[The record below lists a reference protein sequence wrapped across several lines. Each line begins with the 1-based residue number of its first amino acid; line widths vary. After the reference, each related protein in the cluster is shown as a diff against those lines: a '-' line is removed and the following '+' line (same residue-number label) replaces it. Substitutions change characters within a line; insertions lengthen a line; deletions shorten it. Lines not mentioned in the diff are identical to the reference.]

1 MAGWCVC
8 VSVADIGVAV
18 NILNL
23 GIDSAN
29 P

>member
-8 VSVADIGVAV
+8 VSVADIGVAA